1 MSEITAITLKDAV
14 KQERGGRYRNVHT
27 LYTAQVG
34 GSWFGVSNQDEGYQS
49 FKTYY
54 GRKTARSANLN
65 PADGFASEE
74 EAIAHIKEVFRVV
87 AVTSGGW
94 AVFHGKGNK

>member
-1 MSEITAITLKDAV
+1 MITLKDTV
-14 KQERGGRYRNVHT
+14 KERNGRYRNTHT
-27 LYTAQVG
+27 LYTAKIKG
-34 GSWFGVSNQDEGYQS
+34 FWFGVSKQDEGFQT

-54 GRKTARSANLN
+54 GRETARSSNID

-74 EAIAHIKEVFRVV
+74 EAMTHLKAIFKVV
-87 AVTSGGW
+87 ATSNGW